1 MMLAPGGFVAAGRVA
16 TLGRIWRSGFLASL
30 LLCLPAVV
38 HGVES
43 DKLERGKAI
52 LQEKCARCHAI
63 GAVGESPLKLAPPMR
78 DIYARYAP
86 RELQAELMEGM
97 VSRHKEMPQI
107 DFSEED
113 AHAILVY
120 LYALATWK

>member
-1 MMLAPGGFVAAGRVA
+1 MMLAQAGFVASGRVA
-16 TLGRIWRSGFLASL
+16 TLGRIWRTGFLASL
-30 LLCLPAVV
+30 LLCLPAMV
-38 HGVES
+38 HSVES

-86 RELQAELMEGM
+86 RELQAELMEGL

-120 LYALATWK
+120 LYALATRK